1 MNYACIDMEGVLIPE
16 VWPHISE
23 KTKIKELS
31 ITSRDI
37 PDYESLVLKR
47 IEILRENN
55 LKLKDIVSLIS
66 ELEPLG
72 KGVSFIFEL

>member
-31 ITSRDI
+31 IIGSGKFHKT
-37 PDYESLVLKR
+37 VLS
-47 IEILRENN
+47 IN
-55 LKLKDIVSLIS
+55 D
-66 ELEPLG
+66 
-72 KGVSFIFEL
+72 

>member
-16 VWPHISE
+16 VWPHISK

-55 LKLKDIVSLIS
+55 LKLKNIVSLIS
-66 ELEPLG
+66 ELEPLE
-72 KGVSFIFEL
+72 KEASFIFEL